1 MRRELLS
8 LIVILSVLLAGLMG
22 TAILVPMLHSPEPS
36 SPTLN
41 TTLPPQPTTSAP
53 PPTTLPPTEPTQP
66 PIVKEQTV
74 RLTATGDMLMHMSVV
89 NSVRSGKD
97 YDFYSLFRFLTP
109 YVQEADLAFC
119 NLETTLAGLDNGYS
133 YSNYPCFN
141 TPDVLIRDLREV
153 GFDTIL
159 TANNHSYDTRSVGF
173 HRTQKVI
180 RDYGLSVLGTR
191 ETEDDPVFSVVEQGG
206 IRMGLVCYT
215 YEYDDPKTDPARKYL
230 NGIPVSVADGPLV
243 NSFHYYRLDKFYAE
257 VAEIFQQMRR
267 QGVDTIVFFIHWGD
281 EYSIRSNS
289 RQAAIAQELCD
300 LGVDVI
306 IGGHA
311 HVVQPMELFRSTID
325 ESHKTVCLYS
335 MGNTIANQRRDNM
348 NLKTGHTEDGMLFSL
363 NYARY
368 SDGSIIL
375 ESVEILPTWV
385 RKQLIANK
393 PVYTVLPLDKNLE
406 DWKEAFSLS
415 NTHLTLAKGSY
426 DRTMKI
432 VGDGLEEVN
441 AYLSRAQTELELA
454 LGILPPEE
462 PPAPTAPAPSEPAST
477 DPVPTE
483 TA

>member
-1 MRRELLS
+1 MRRVLLS

-22 TAILVPMLHSPEPS
+22 TAFLFPMLLSPEPTA
-36 SPTLN
+36 PTLN
-41 TTLPPQPTTSAP
+41 TTLPPTPTTTAP
-53 PPTTLPPTEPTQP
+53 PPTTLPPTEPSQP

-97 YDFYSLFRFLTP
+97 YDFYSLFRYLTP

-119 NLETTLAGLDNGYS
+119 NLETTLAGLDNGYP

-191 ETEDDPVFSVVEQGG
+191 ETEDDPVFSIVEQGG

-215 YEYDDPKTDPARKYL
+215 YEYDDPNTDPARKYL

-243 NSFHYYRLDKFYAE
+243 NSFHYYRLEKFYAE
-257 VAEIFQQMRR
+257 VTEIFQQMRR
-267 QGVDTIVFFIHWGD
+267 QDVDTIVFFIHWGD

-289 RQAAIAQELCD
+289 RQTAIAQELCD

-311 HVVQPMELFRSTID
+311 HVVQPMELFTSTID

-368 SDGSIIL
+368 SDGSIVL

-385 RKQLIANK
+385 RKQLIDNK
-393 PVYTVLPLDKNLE
+393 PVYTVLPLDKTLE

-415 NTHLTLAKGSY
+415 NTHLALAEGSY

-432 VGDGLEEVN
+432 VGEGLEAVN
-441 AYLSRAQTELELA
+441 AYLSQAQAELERA

-462 PPAPTAPAPSEPAST
+462 PPAPSEPIPT

>member
-1 MRRELLS
+1 MRRVLLS
-8 LIVILSVLLAGLMG
+8 LIVIFSVLLAGLIG
-22 TAILVPMLHSPEPS
+22 TAILVPMLLSPEPT
-36 SPTLN
+36 SPTLD
-41 TTLPPQPTTSAP
+41 TTLSPAPTTTAP
-53 PPTTLPPTEPTQP
+53 PPTTLPPEPTQP

-89 NSVRSGKD
+89 NSVRSGTD
-97 YDFYSLFRFLTP
+97 YDFYSLFRYLTP
-109 YVQEADLAFC
+109 YVQQADLAFC

-173 HRTQKVI
+173 HRTQQVI
-180 RDYGLSVLGTR
+180 RDYGLSILGTR

-215 YEYDDPKTDPARKYL
+215 YEYDDPDTDPTRKYL
-230 NGIPVSVADGPLV
+230 NGIPVSVADTPLV
-243 NSFHYYRLDKFYAE
+243 NSFHYYRLEKFYSE
-257 VAEIFQQMRR
+257 VSEILQQMR
-267 QGVDTIVFFIHWGD
+267 QQDVDTIVFFIHWGD
-281 EYSIRSNS
+281 EYSIRKNT
-289 RQAAIAQELCD
+289 RQSAIAQELCD

-311 HVVQPMELFRSTID
+311 HVVQPMELFTSTID

-335 MGNTIANQRRDNM
+335 MGNTISNQRRDNM

-368 SDGSIIL
+368 SDGSVIL

-385 RKQLIANK
+385 RKQLIDDN
-393 PVYTVLPLDKNLE
+393 PVYTVLPLDKTLE
-406 DWKEAFSLS
+406 DWKTAFSLS
-415 NTHLTLAKGSY
+415 DTHLALAEGSY
-426 DRTMKI
+426 ERTMKI
-432 VGDGLEEVN
+432 VGDGLESVN
-441 AYLSRAQTELELA
+441 AYLTQAQTELEVA
-454 LGILPPEE
+454 LGILPTEE
-462 PPAPTAPAPSEPAST
+462 TTAPTEPIPSEPA
-477 DPVPTE
+477 PTE
-483 TA
+483 EA